1 MTKVLGRGLDALIPM
16 KQPEAEAERRQ
27 PTTIPIDAIQPN
39 PYQPRT
45 AFPQDSLLELA
56 ESMRKNG
63 VLQPVMVTPAAT
75 PGRYELIVGERRW
88 RAAKL
93 AGLTVIPAVIRS
105 ATAPERLHLALVE
118 NLQREDL
125 NPLEAAK
132 GYRRLIDDFHLT
144 QEEVG
149 EIVGKSR
156 VVVANALRLLDL
168 PTAIRQALAG
178 GLITEGHARA
188 LAGLDDVSTQE
199 ALAHRVINERLTVRE
214 VEKLVA
220 DWKTVLTAGETS
232 LRRRG
237 RQKSSAVRSLEE
249 ELQRILS
256 RKVEITGSQ
265 KKGWVRLQ
273 YYSLDDFDQL
283 SEALKRCGS
292 TPTPAS

>member
-1 MTKVLGRGLDALIPM
+1 MAKVLGRGLDALIPIKEPQSEM
-16 KQPEAEAERRQ
+16 ERRQ
-27 PTTIPIDAIQPN
+27 PTTLPIEAIQPN

-45 AFPQDSLLELA
+45 AFPETSLLELA

-63 VLQPVMVTPAAT
+63 VLQPIMVTPTET

-168 PTAIRQALAG
+168 PAPIRQALAG

-188 LAGLDDVSTQE
+188 LAGLDDASTQE
-199 ALAHRVINERLTVRE
+199 TLADRVINERLTVRE

-220 DWKTVLTAGETS
+220 DWKTVLATGGTS
-232 LRRRG
+232 PRRRG
-237 RQKSSAVRSLEE
+237 RQKSTELRSLEE

-256 RKVEITGSQ
+256 RKVQISGSR

-283 SEALKRCGS
+283 VARLRRMTSNS
-292 TPTPAS
+292 NN